1 MNFNDIR
8 WDVLSDD
15 FNCPH
20 LLILVFDTD
29 GRFTVLGYFKWFLA
43 IEVSLLRFASSY
55 FDDADLLQLQ
65 VFGSPSGLTIGLPG
79 SPSGLTIGL
88 PTSVFKSS

>member
-29 GRFTVLGYFKWFLA
+29 RRFTVLGYFKWFLA